1 MLNIYFLIDFPANSI
16 RDYLLPAIQNLLKD
30 VEALNPAH
38 KEALE
43 IIMKERSGG
52 TFYSIN
58 KVMAGAHLAFPASV
72 NNIFGEGGLLGKKDT
87 TTDRSSEAASS
98 PNTGAPSPAED
109 TRFRRIMLGN
119 SGDML
124 HGKGKKPKRMVKNN
138 KMHVLHRDSHTSG
151 EEKSHLSQVQNSET
165 YIQNSKAHF
174 ENPEESSSVVPP
186 SSSTPFLS
194 RAAFLLHAGN
204 THWYIHWPILPRHT
218 HWMSCKVQKL
228 YAICVNMEASLL
240 ANNSFTKSTEQL
252 IPTIRAGS
260 LAFSKQSSQ
269 QLRCR
274 KVRVPYHISCCQSS
288 SSPLDD
294 DKPTLSGDW
303 RAFRAKLVA
312 GGVQLLR
319 ADEASSMADP
329 DTVVDQ
335 PPLITIGDKWAHKIH
350 EPEKGCLL
358 IATEKLDGVHI
369 FERTVILLLSTGPLG
384 PSGIILNRP
393 SLMSIKETRSTAL
406 DVEGTFS
413 NSPLFFGG
421 PLEEGLFLVSP
432 KEGNSDESDDGVGK
446 SGVFEEVMKGLYYGG
461 KESVGCAA
469 EMVKRN
475 VVGLGDF
482 RFFDGYCGWDKEQ
495 LKDEIRAGYWTVAAC
510 SPSVVG
516 LASVGSIGLWNEVLG
531 LMGKRKVK

>member
-1 MLNIYFLIDFPANSI
+1 
-16 RDYLLPAIQNLLKD
+16 
-30 VEALNPAH
+30 
-38 KEALE
+38 
-43 IIMKERSGG
+43 
-52 TFYSIN
+52 
-58 KVMAGAHLAFPASV
+58 
-72 NNIFGEGGLLGKKDT
+72 
-87 TTDRSSEAASS
+87 
-98 PNTGAPSPAED
+98 
-109 TRFRRIMLGN
+109 
-119 SGDML
+119 
-124 HGKGKKPKRMVKNN
+124 
-138 KMHVLHRDSHTSG
+138 
-151 EEKSHLSQVQNSET
+151 
-165 YIQNSKAHF
+165 
-174 ENPEESSSVVPP
+174 
-186 SSSTPFLS
+186 
-194 RAAFLLHAGN
+194 
-204 THWYIHWPILPRHT
+204 YIHWPILPRHT